1 MKKSQARLL
10 RDALTDKSVLVP
22 EAVKFEAIR
31 KYLRNSRWAY
41 AAEVCDTY
49 QSKKETKLV
58 LDIEDAL
65 LVLRSANG
73 GGRDSTGGVSGPS
86 LEDSAQE
93 KRKWGTML
101 LLTGPTEVRSST
113 TWWQRRY
120 ALPSRN

>member
-73 GGRDSTGGVSGPS
+73 SAPVVSDALCRNVTFACVGIDARARS
-86 LEDSAQE
+86 L
-93 KRKWGTML
+93 L
-101 LLTGPTEVRSST
+101 
-113 TWWQRRY
+113 
-120 ALPSRN
+120 